1 MRTIAFDHPY
11 HGAISEQF
19 STKRAAL
26 EWALKEEHG
35 QCDDSRC
42 DITNMMGE
50 NYFNAAASLLMSATD
65 ELHFLCAV
73 TEKFS
78 PISRLLAAKEQGEWW
93 DLVKPFSRRCDG
105 CNAVACGSEDNIP
118 ESCQSCNGTDLSEL
132 A

>member
-1 MRTIAFDHPY
+1 MRNITFDHPY

-19 STKRAAL
+19 ATKRGAL

-50 NYFNAAASLLMSATD
+50 NYFSAAASLLMSATD
-65 ELHFLCAV
+65 ELHFLYAV
-73 TEKFS
+73 TEKFG
-78 PISRLLAAKEQGEWW
+78 PISRRIADKEQSEWY
-93 DLVKPFSRRCDG
+93 DYVKPFSRRCND
-105 CNAVACGSEDNIP
+105 CNARVWGTDGTAP
-118 ESCQSCNGTDLSEL
+118 ESCHSCLSEDLSEL